1 MSKKKIVF
9 LSVSVALL
17 LSLLGGAL
25 FGQATQKNNA
35 FRYVSIFTEVFEL
48 VKNNYVEPVPPE
60 QLMDG
65 AFAGVTDAIDEF
77 SYYVPPAQ
85 MAAYKNFSDVEDNGV
100 GLIVTKR
107 FGYAFVIAP
116 VAGSPAAKSGI
127 ERGDFIEK
135 IDGQP
140 TQKMAVWQV
149 RNLLRSGKPMHLQV
163 LRGGQTKRD
172 EFTLQQAAFHPLTL
186 TTQQMG
192 GVAYIKVPYFE
203 KGTAAQLA
211 AALDNVHKS
220 GTRKLII
227 DLRGNAG
234 GDVEEAIKSADELL
248 TSGLITS
255 LAGKV
260 EAKKW
265 QADRNTDYDGD
276 VEVLTDGSTASG
288 AEIFAA
294 AIHGNQRGKIVGVTT
309 YGKSVVQKF
318 ITLPSGGGVYMTVAH
333 YTSPDLKPIKSGGI
347 RPDVIVDLTALALR
361 DPEPSTVLA
370 PHGAPKKAEKKPEDD
385 LILQR
390 ALQLFNEPAAAAKK
404 AA

>member
-1 MSKKKIVF
+1 MSKKKIAF

-25 FGQATQKNNA
+25 FGQATQKSNV
-35 FRYVSIFTEVFEL
+35 FRYLSIFTEVFEL
-48 VKNNYVEPVPPE
+48 VQHNYVEQVPAD

-65 AFAGVTDAIDEF
+65 AFSGVTDAIDEF

-85 MAAYKNFSDVEDNGV
+85 MAAYKNFSEVEDNGV

-116 VAGSPAAKSGI
+116 VDGSPAAKAGI

-149 RNLLRSGKPMHLQV
+149 RNLLRSTKPIHLQV

-172 EFTLQQAAFHPLTL
+172 EFTLQQTTFHPLAITS
-186 TTQQMG
+186 QAFG
-192 GVAYIKVPYFE
+192 GVAYVKVPYFE

-211 AALDNVHKS
+211 TALENVRKT
-220 GTRKLII
+220 GARKLII
-227 DLRGNAG
+227 DVRGNAG
-234 GDVEEAIKSADELL
+234 GDVDEAINAADELL
-248 TSGLITS
+248 TSGMITS

-260 EAKKW
+260 DAKKW
-265 QADRNTDYDGD
+265 QADRNTAYDGD
-276 VEVLTDGSTASG
+276 VEVLTDASTASG

-294 AIHGNQRGKIVGVTT
+294 AIHGNQRGKVVGVTT
-309 YGKSVVQKF
+309 YGKSIVQKF

-333 YTSPDLKPIKSGGI
+333 YTTPDLKPIKAGGV
-347 RPDVIVDLTALALR
+347 RPDVIVDLTALVLR
-361 DPEPSTVLA
+361 DPESPGTPKA
-370 PHGAPKKAEKKPEDD
+370 AKKAADD
-385 LILQR
+385 LILQK
-390 ALQLFNEPAAAAKK
+390 ALQLFNEPAVKK

>member
-1 MSKKKIVF
+1 MSKKKIAF

-25 FGQATQKNNA
+25 FGQATQKNNVY
-35 FRYVSIFTEVFEL
+35 RYISIFTEVYEL
-48 VKNNYVEPVPPE
+48 VQHNYVEQVPAD

-65 AFAGVTDAIDEF
+65 AFSGVTDAIDEF
-77 SYYVPPAQ
+77 SYYVPPPQ

-116 VAGSPAAKSGI
+116 VSGSPAAKAGI

-172 EFTLQQAAFHPLTL
+172 EFVLQQAAFHPIALEMKTL
-186 TTQQMG
+186 G
-192 GVAYIKVPYFE
+192 GVAYIKIPYFE

-211 AALDNVHKS
+211 TALENVRKS
-220 GTRKLII
+220 GTRKLIV
-227 DLRGNAG
+227 DVRGNAG
-234 GDVEEAIKSADELL
+234 GDVDEAINAADELL

-265 QADRNTDYDGD
+265 QADRNTAYDGD

-294 AIHGNQRGKIVGVTT
+294 AIHGNQRGKVVGVTT
-309 YGKSVVQKF
+309 YGKSIVQKF
-318 ITLPSGGGVYMTVAH
+318 MTLPSGGGVYMTVAH
-333 YTSPDLKPIKSGGI
+333 YTTPDMKPIKSGGI
-347 RPDVIVDLTALALR
+347 RPDVMVDLTALVLR
-361 DPEPSTVLA
+361 DPETPSVLA
-370 PHGAPKKAEKKPEDD
+370 PHGAPKAAVKPPED
-385 LILQR
+385 LILEK

>member
-25 FGQATQKNNA
+25 FGQASQKNNV
-35 FRYVSIFTEVFEL
+35 FRYISIFSEVFEL
-48 VKNNYVEPVPPE
+48 VEHNYVEQVPAD

-116 VAGSPAAKSGI
+116 VAGSPAAKAGI

-172 EFTLQQAAFHPLTL
+172 EFTLQQATFHPIAL
-186 TTQQMG
+186 TTQTFG

-211 AALDNVHKS
+211 TALENVHKS

-260 EAKKW
+260 DAKKW

-294 AIHGNQRGKIVGVTT
+294 AIHGNQRGKVVGVTT
-309 YGKSVVQKF
+309 YGKSIVQKF
-318 ITLPSGGGVYMTVAH
+318 VTLPSGGGVCMTVAH
-333 YTSPDLKPIKSGGI
+333 YTTPELKPIKSGGI

-370 PHGAPKKAEKKPEDD
+370 PHGAPRAAVKPADD
-385 LILQR
+385 LILQK
-390 ALQLFNEPAAAAKK
+390 ALQLFNEPTALKK